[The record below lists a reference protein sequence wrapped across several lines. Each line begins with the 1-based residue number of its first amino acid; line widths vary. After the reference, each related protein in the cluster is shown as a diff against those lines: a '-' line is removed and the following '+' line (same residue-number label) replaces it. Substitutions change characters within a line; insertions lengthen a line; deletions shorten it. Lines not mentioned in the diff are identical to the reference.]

1 MSSVHDVRY
10 EQLRGMLKKA
20 RQAAGLT
27 QTDLAGLLG
36 LGQSFVSKIERG
48 EAQLDVLLFV
58 DWCKH
63 CGLVA
68 DQLLAEFLGW
78 DSQRIR

>member
-10 EQLRGMLKKA
+10 EQLRGMLKTA
-20 RQAAGLT
+20 RLEAGLT
-27 QTDLAGLLG
+27 QTDLAQLLG

-63 CGLVA
+63 CGMVA
-68 DQLLAEFLGW
+68 DKLLAEFSEW
-78 DSQRIR
+78 DRGRIR